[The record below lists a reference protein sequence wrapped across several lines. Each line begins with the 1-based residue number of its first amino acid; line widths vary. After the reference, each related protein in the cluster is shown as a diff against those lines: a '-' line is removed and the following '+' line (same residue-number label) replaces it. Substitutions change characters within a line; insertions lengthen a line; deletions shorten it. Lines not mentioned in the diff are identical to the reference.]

1 MLNDKYHQ
9 DTPPTELKSAVMGGV
24 KRKKPPLGLIP
35 HSIWKDKR
43 VYEIVS
49 AMDRFNDE
57 GECIPPEWFT
67 ELYTLLK

>member
-1 MLNDKYHQ
+1 
-9 DTPPTELKSAVMGGV
+9 MGGV